1 MFNSSLAVGAAMPVF
16 DGRDV
21 ITNWERRDAL

>member
-1 MFNSSLAVGAAMPVF
+1 MLNSSLEEGGKMSVF

-21 ITNWERRDAL
+21 ITNWERRDAM

>member
-1 MFNSSLAVGAAMPVF
+1 MFNNSLTDGATMPVF
-16 DGRDV
+16 GGRDV